1 MISADVFFIAV
12 ETSLPLGRAVSY
24 LSAIGESLDFI
35 LFEMSETMSFLQEGI
50 QQLCFFKFFKCKLE
64 ARKTKLI
71 A

>member
-35 LFEMSETMSFLQEGI
+35 LFEMSETMSFFAGRYSTIMLLQI
-50 QQLCFFKFFKCKLE
+50 LQMQV
-64 ARKTKLI
+64 RS
-71 A
+71 

>member
-35 LFEMSETMSFLQEGI
+35 LFEMSETMSFF
-50 QQLCFFKFFKCKLE
+50 C
-64 ARKTKLI
+64 RKVFNNY
-71 A
+71 ASSNSSNAS